1 MSPSRQFIMTA
12 PPHPSVRDES
22 QRGLASAQDPEAT
35 NYIAWKEWAPENF
48 GRYSRL
54 DAAYFAAEVG
64 LGPPA
69 RAKVLEIGFGN
80 GSFLAWA
87 RDAGAEIYGVEL
99 NPLLVSRARQLL
111 GNGRAFNGLSAP
123 DLDEMRGTFTHIVA
137 FDVLEHIEQ
146 GDYAFLFNRLAEML
160 ARGGKCVLRFPNGD
174 SPFGRRIQ
182 HADPT
187 HVTTIGSGKLIYF
200 AQHAG
205 FKIDAVRN
213 PALPTS
219 GVGLRRGLKRRLVLI
234 MRFALESFIGALYC
248 GRRIPFD
255 ENFTAVLI
263 RT

>member
-1 MSPSRQFIMTA
+1 VLQSRQIVMTA
-12 PPHPSVRDES
+12 PSPPSLSDES
-22 QRGLASAQDPEAT
+22 QTKPGSIGDLDAP

-64 LGPPA
+64 FGSAVRA
-69 RAKVLEIGFGN
+69 RVLEIGFGN

-87 RDAGAEIYGVEL
+87 RDVGADIYGVEL
-99 NPLLVSRARQLL
+99 NPLLVSRACQML
-111 GNGRAFNGLSAP
+111 GDSHAFSELSTP
-123 DLDEMRGTFTHIVA
+123 ELEKLRGTFSHIVA
-137 FDVLEHIEQ
+137 FDVLEHVEQ
-146 GDYAFLFNRLAEML
+146 GGYPAFFNRLAELL
-160 ARGGKCVLRFPNGD
+160 ASGGKCILRFPNGD

-200 AQHAG
+200 AQRAG
-205 FKIDAVRN
+205 FRVDALRN

-219 GVGLRRGLKRRLVLI
+219 GVGLRRGLKRRLVLVT
-234 MRFALESFIGALYC
+234 RFALESFIGALYS

-263 RT
+263 RA

>member
-1 MSPSRQFIMTA
+1 MTA
-12 PPHPSVRDES
+12 PSPPSVPHGS
-22 QRGLASAQDPEAT
+22 QPELASVQGLDAP

-54 DAAYFAAEVG
+54 EAAYFAAEVG
-64 LGPPA
+64 LRPPA
-69 RAKVLEIGFGN
+69 RARVLEIGFGN

-87 RDAGAEIYGVEL
+87 RDAGADIYGVEL

-111 GNGRAFNGLSAP
+111 GDSHAFTELSAP
-123 DLDEMRGTFTHIVA
+123 ELEGLRGAFSHIVA

-146 GDYAFLFNRLAEML
+146 ASYPLFFNRFAELLAP
-160 ARGGKCVLRFPNGD
+160 GGKCILRFPNGD

-187 HVTTIGSGKLIYF
+187 HVTTIGSGKLVYF
-200 AQHAG
+200 AQRAG
-205 FKIDAVRN
+205 FTVEAVRN

-219 GVGLRRGLKRRLVLI
+219 GVGLGRGLKRRLVLA
-234 MRFALESFIGALYC
+234 MRFAFESFIGALYC

-263 RT
+263 RA

>member
-1 MSPSRQFIMTA
+1 MTA
-12 PPHPSVRDES
+12 PSPPSVQGES
-22 QRGLASAQDPEAT
+22 QPGLASHDVDAP
-35 NYIAWKEWAPENF
+35 NYIAWKDWAPEDF
-48 GRYSRL
+48 GAYCRL

-64 LGPPA
+64 LGPSSRA
-69 RAKVLEIGFGN
+69 RILEIGFGN

-87 RDAGAEIYGVEL
+87 RDACADIYGVEL

-111 GNGRAFNGLSAP
+111 GNSHAFGDLAAP
-123 DLDEMRGTFTHIVA
+123 ELERLRGTFSHVVA

-146 GDYAFLFNRLAEML
+146 DGYPAFFDRIAKLLAS
-160 ARGGKCVLRFPNGD
+160 GGKCILRFPNGD

-187 HVTTIGSGKLIYF
+187 HVTTIGSGKLVYF
-200 AQHAG
+200 AQRAG
-205 FKIDAVRN
+205 FRVDAIRS

-219 GVGLRRGLKRRLVLI
+219 GVGLRRGLKRRLVLA
-234 MRFALESFIGALYC
+234 MRFALETFIGALYC

-263 RT
+263 RA